1 MSASQQ
7 EMNVLK
13 KTAAIAALA
22 AAALLSAS
30 PLALADDK
38 DHHDGHKT
46 IIKQEGD
53 GGNNA
58 CKNQQK
64 GDFDAEGGN
73 SFLGLIPLVNGN
85 NVLDNVN
92 ALQCVNILNNNLNEN
107 EVFVAVLGDNLRQE
121 PVAAAN
127 DDD

>member
-1 MSASQQ
+1 
-7 EMNVLK
+7 VLK
-13 KTAAIAALA
+13 KTATVAAIAAA
-22 AAALLSAS
+22 TLLSVS

-38 DHHDGHKT
+38 KDDHHGDKT
-46 IIKQEGD
+46 IVKQEGD

-58 CKNQQK
+58 CKNKQE
-64 GDFDAEGGN
+64 GEFEAVGGN

-107 EVFVAVLGDNLRQE
+107 EVFVAVLGNN
-121 PVAAAN
+121 VG
-127 DDD
+127 

>member
-1 MSASQQ
+1 
-7 EMNVLK
+7 MNVLK

-107 EVFVAVLGDNLRQE
+107 EVFVAVLGDNLRDGQE